1 MKDDKAKDATSL
13 ENAPQMTREETPAAA
28 MAPVAAVAAA
38 TPTDEGKKTGGKK
51 GAAKKGPAKK
61 SMARKSA
68 SKKGA
73 ARAGAAKAKSASKAT
88 NSRAAKSPGKA
99 STRRAAARSASGTAS
114 TVKAAKR
121 PAVSKAAVAKPPVA
135 KPVDKAAV
143 TKAAAPAAQKA
154 PARKP
159 LPLAAAEAASTALQ
173 SALRGVMP
181 SGGVIPTAEAALAPF
196 SAVIESGAEQARNAV
211 GRARDTQESLQQAV
225 AHSAAAAAN
234 GMLELNGKVIDL
246 LRAQSD
252 AAFEL
257 WRSTLTAG
265 SLSEAV
271 RVQTSGMRQAY
282 EATTTHAKD
291 VAEAA
296 TRAIGDAV
304 KPLQSAM
311 ARTPR

>member
-1 MKDDKAKDATSL
+1 MKDDKARDATSV
-13 ENAPQMTREETPAAA
+13 ENAPRMTREETPAAA

-38 TPTDEGKKTGGKK
+38 TPKGEGTKTGAKRRAAN
-51 GAAKKGPAKK
+51 GAAKKTA
-61 SMARKSA
+61 ARKSA
-68 SKKGA
+68 AKKGT
-73 ARAGAAKAKSASKAT
+73 AGAAAAKGKSATKATKPRAEKSSAKS
-88 NSRAAKSPGKA
+88 
-99 STRRAAARSASGTAS
+99 STRRAAARSASTAAS
-114 TVKAAKR
+114 TLKAPAR
-121 PAVSKAAVAKPPVA
+121 PAVTKAAVAKPPVT
-135 KPVDKAAV
+135 KPVDKGPVKKPASAAPQ
-143 TKAAAPAAQKA
+143 KAADRKALPAEAAQ
-154 PARKP
+154 
-159 LPLAAAEAASTALQ
+159 AASTALQ

-181 SGGVIPTAEAALAPF
+181 SGGVIPIAQAALAPF
-196 SAVIESGAEQARNAV
+196 SVALESGAEQARNAV
-211 GRARDTQESLQQAV
+211 GRARDTRESLQQAV

-257 WRSTLTAG
+257 WRSTVTAG

-296 TRAIGDAV
+296 TRAIGDTV

>member
-1 MKDDKAKDATSL
+1 MKDDKARDATSV
-13 ENAPQMTREETPAAA
+13 ENAPRMTREETPAAA

-38 TPTDEGKKTGGKK
+38 TPKRESTKTGAKRRAANGAAKTAARK
-51 GAAKKGPAKK
+51 SAAKKGT
-61 SMARKSA
+61 
-68 SKKGA
+68 
-73 ARAGAAKAKSASKAT
+73 AGAAAAKGKSATKAT
-88 NSRAAKSPGKA
+88 KSRAAKSSAKS
-99 STRRAAARSASGTAS
+99 STRRAAARSASAAAS
-114 TVKAAKR
+114 TLKAPAR
-121 PAVSKAAVAKPPVA
+121 PAVTKAAVAKPPVT
-135 KPVDKAAV
+135 KPAGKAPVKKPASTAPQKAADR
-143 TKAAAPAAQKA
+143 KALPAEAAQ
-154 PARKP
+154 
-159 LPLAAAEAASTALQ
+159 AASTALQ

-181 SGGVIPTAEAALAPF
+181 SGGVIPIAQAALAPF
-196 SAVIESGAEQARNAV
+196 SVALESGAEQARNAV
-211 GRARDTQESLQQAV
+211 GRARDTRESLQQAV

-257 WRSTLTAG
+257 WRSTVTAG

-296 TRAIGDAV
+296 TRAIGDTV

>member
-1 MKDDKAKDATSL
+1 MKDDKARDATSV
-13 ENAPQMTREETPAAA
+13 ENAPRMTREETPAAA

-38 TPTDEGKKTGGKK
+38 TPKGEGTKTGAKRRAAN
-51 GAAKKGPAKK
+51 GAAKKTA
-61 SMARKSA
+61 ARKSA
-68 SKKGA
+68 AKKGT
-73 ARAGAAKAKSASKAT
+73 AGAAAAKGKSATKATKPRTAKSSV
-88 NSRAAKSPGKA
+88 KSP
-99 STRRAAARSASGTAS
+99 TRRAAARSASTAAS
-114 TVKAAKR
+114 TLKA
-121 PAVSKAAVAKPPVA
+121 PARLAVTKAAVAKPPVT
-135 KPVDKAAV
+135 KPVDKAPVKKPASAAPH
-143 TKAAAPAAQKA
+143 KAADRNALPAEAAQ
-154 PARKP
+154 
-159 LPLAAAEAASTALQ
+159 AASTALQ

-181 SGGVIPTAEAALAPF
+181 SGGVIPIAQAALAPF
-196 SAVIESGAEQARNAV
+196 SVALESGAEQARNAV
-211 GRARDTQESLQQAV
+211 GRARDTRESLQQAV

-257 WRSTLTAG
+257 WRSTVTAG

-296 TRAIGDAV
+296 TRAIGDTV

>member
-1 MKDDKAKDATSL
+1 MKDDKARDATSV
-13 ENAPQMTREETPAAA
+13 ENAPRMTREETPAAA

-38 TPTDEGKKTGGKK
+38 TPKGEGTKTGAKRRAAN
-51 GAAKKGPAKK
+51 GAAKKTA
-61 SMARKSA
+61 ARKSA
-68 SKKGA
+68 AKKGT
-73 ARAGAAKAKSASKAT
+73 AGAAAAKGKSATKAT
-88 NSRAAKSPGKA
+88 KSRAAKSSAKS
-99 STRRAAARSASGTAS
+99 STRRAAARSASAAAS
-114 TVKAAKR
+114 TLKAPAR
-121 PAVSKAAVAKPPVA
+121 PAVTKAAVAKPPVT
-135 KPVDKAAV
+135 KPAGKAPVKKPASTAPQKAADR
-143 TKAAAPAAQKA
+143 KALPAEAAQ
-154 PARKP
+154 
-159 LPLAAAEAASTALQ
+159 AASTALQ

-181 SGGVIPTAEAALAPF
+181 SGGVIPIVQAALAPF
-196 SAVIESGAEQARNAV
+196 SVALESGAEQARNAV
-211 GRARDTQESLQQAV
+211 GRARDTRESLQQAV

-257 WRSTLTAG
+257 WRSTVTAG

-271 RVQTSGMRQAY
+271 RVQTSGIRQAY

-296 TRAIGDAV
+296 TRAMGETV

>member
-1 MKDDKAKDATSL
+1 MKDDKARDATSV
-13 ENAPQMTREETPAAA
+13 ENAPRMTREETPAAA

-38 TPTDEGKKTGGKK
+38 TPKGEGTKTGAKRRAAN
-51 GAAKKGPAKK
+51 GAAKKTA
-61 SMARKSA
+61 ARKAPSRKGNGSA
-68 SKKGA
+68 A
-73 ARAGAAKAKSASKAT
+73 AAKSAAKKTKSSKK
-88 NSRAAKSPGKA
+88 SPAKS
-99 STRRAAARSASGTAS
+99 STRRAAARSASAAAS
-114 TVKAAKR
+114 TLKAPAR
-121 PAVSKAAVAKPPVA
+121 PAVAKAAVAKPPVT
-135 KPVDKAAV
+135 KPVDKASVKKPASAAPQ
-143 TKAAAPAAQKA
+143 KAAERKALPVETAQ
-154 PARKP
+154 
-159 LPLAAAEAASTALQ
+159 AASTALQ
-173 SALRGVMP
+173 SALRGIMP
-181 SGGVIPTAEAALAPF
+181 SGGVIPIAQAALAPF
-196 SAVIESGAEQARNAV
+196 SVALESGAEQARNAV
-211 GRARDTQESLQQAV
+211 GRARDTRESLQQAV

-257 WRSTLTAG
+257 WRSTVTAG

-271 RVQTSGMRQAY
+271 RVQTSGIRQAY

-296 TRAIGDAV
+296 TRAIGDTV

>member
-1 MKDDKAKDATSL
+1 MKDDKARDATSV
-13 ENAPQMTREETPAAA
+13 ENAPRMTREETPAAA

-38 TPTDEGKKTGGKK
+38 TPKGEGTKAGAKRRAAN
-51 GAAKKGPAKK
+51 GAAKKTAARKAAAKK
-61 SMARKSA
+61 
-68 SKKGA
+68 GT
-73 ARAGAAKAKSASKAT
+73 AGAAAAKGKSATKAT
-88 NSRAAKSPGKA
+88 KPRAAKSPAKS
-99 STRRAAARSASGTAS
+99 STRRAAARSASTAAS
-114 TVKAAKR
+114 TLKAPAR
-121 PAVSKAAVAKPPVA
+121 PAVAKAAVAKPPVT
-135 KPVDKAAV
+135 KPVDKAPVKKPASAAPH
-143 TKAAAPAAQKA
+143 KAADRKVLPVETAQ
-154 PARKP
+154 
-159 LPLAAAEAASTALQ
+159 AASTALQ

-181 SGGVIPTAEAALAPF
+181 SGGVIPIAQAALAPF
-196 SAVIESGAEQARNAV
+196 SVALESGAEQARNAV
-211 GRARDTQESLQQAV
+211 GRARDTRESLQQAV

-257 WRSTLTAG
+257 WRSTVTAG

-271 RVQTSGMRQAY
+271 RVQTSGIRQAY

-296 TRAIGDAV
+296 TRAIGDTV

>member
-1 MKDDKAKDATSL
+1 MKDDKARDATSL
-13 ENAPQMTREETPAAA
+13 ENAPRMTREETPAAA

-38 TPTDEGKKTGGKK
+38 TPKGEGTKTGAKRRAAN
-51 GAAKKGPAKK
+51 GAAKKTA
-61 SMARKSA
+61 ARKSA
-68 SKKGA
+68 AKK
-73 ARAGAAKAKSASKAT
+73 RTAGAAAAKGKSATKAT
-88 NSRAAKSPGKA
+88 KPRAAKSSAKS
-99 STRRAAARSASGTAS
+99 STRRGAARSASTAAS
-114 TVKAAKR
+114 TLKAPAR
-121 PAVSKAAVAKPPVA
+121 PAVAKAAVAKPPVT
-135 KPVDKAAV
+135 KPVDKAPVKKPASAAPH
-143 TKAAAPAAQKA
+143 KAADRKALPAEAAQ
-154 PARKP
+154 
-159 LPLAAAEAASTALQ
+159 AASTALQ

-181 SGGVIPTAEAALAPF
+181 SGGVIPIAQAALAPF
-196 SAVIESGAEQARNAV
+196 SVALESGAEQARNAV
-211 GRARDTQESLQQAV
+211 GRARDTRESLQQAV

-257 WRSTLTAG
+257 WRSTVTAG

-271 RVQTSGMRQAY
+271 RVQTSGIRQAY

-296 TRAIGDAV
+296 TRAIGDTV

>member
-1 MKDDKAKDATSL
+1 MKDDKARDATSV
-13 ENAPQMTREETPAAA
+13 ENAPRMTREETPAAA

-38 TPTDEGKKTGGKK
+38 TPKGEGTKTGAKRGAAN
-51 GAAKKGPAKK
+51 GAAKKTA
-61 SMARKSA
+61 ARKSA
-68 SKKGA
+68 AKKGT
-73 ARAGAAKAKSASKAT
+73 AGAAAAKGKSATKAT
-88 NSRAAKSPGKA
+88 KPRAAKSSAKS
-99 STRRAAARSASGTAS
+99 STRRAAARSASAAAS
-114 TVKAAKR
+114 TLKAPAR
-121 PAVSKAAVAKPPVA
+121 PAVAKAAVAKPPVA
-135 KPVDKAAV
+135 KPVGKAPVKKAA
-143 TKAAAPAAQKA
+143 TAPQKAADRKALPVETAQ
-154 PARKP
+154 
-159 LPLAAAEAASTALQ
+159 AASTALQ

-181 SGGVIPTAEAALAPF
+181 SGGVIPIAQAALAPF
-196 SAVIESGAEQARNAV
+196 SVALESGAEQARNAV
-211 GRARDTQESLQQAV
+211 GRARDTRESLQEAV

-257 WRSTLTAG
+257 WRSTVTAG

-296 TRAIGDAV
+296 TRAIGDTV
-304 KPLQSAM
+304 KPLHSAM

>member
-1 MKDDKAKDATSL
+1 MKDDKARDATSV
-13 ENAPQMTREETPAAA
+13 ENAPRMTREETPAAA

-38 TPTDEGKKTGGKK
+38 TPKGDGTKTGAKRRAAN
-51 GAAKKGPAKK
+51 GAAKKTA
-61 SMARKSA
+61 ARKAPSRKGNGSA
-68 SKKGA
+68 A
-73 ARAGAAKAKSASKAT
+73 AAKSAAKKTKSSKK
-88 NSRAAKSPGKA
+88 SPAKS
-99 STRRAAARSASGTAS
+99 STRRAAARSASAAAS
-114 TVKAAKR
+114 TLKAPAR
-121 PAVSKAAVAKPPVA
+121 PAVAKAAVAKPPVT
-135 KPVDKAAV
+135 KPVDKASVKKPASAAPQ
-143 TKAAAPAAQKA
+143 KAAERKALPVETAQ
-154 PARKP
+154 
-159 LPLAAAEAASTALQ
+159 AASTALQ
-173 SALRGVMP
+173 SALRGIMP
-181 SGGVIPTAEAALAPF
+181 SGGVIPIAQAALAPF
-196 SAVIESGAEQARNAV
+196 SVALESGAEQARNAV
-211 GRARDTQESLQQAV
+211 GRARDTRESLQQAV

-257 WRSTLTAG
+257 WRSTVTAG

-271 RVQTSGMRQAY
+271 RVQTSGIRQAY

-296 TRAIGDAV
+296 TRAIGDTV

>member
-1 MKDDKAKDATSL
+1 MKDDKARDATSVG
-13 ENAPQMTREETPAAA
+13 NAPRMTREETPAAA

-38 TPTDEGKKTGGKK
+38 TPKGDGTKTGAKRRAAN
-51 GAAKKGPAKK
+51 GAAKKTA
-61 SMARKSA
+61 ARKAPSRKGNGSA
-68 SKKGA
+68 A
-73 ARAGAAKAKSASKAT
+73 AAKSAAKKTKSSKK
-88 NSRAAKSPGKA
+88 SPAKS
-99 STRRAAARSASGTAS
+99 STRRAAARSASAAAS
-114 TVKAAKR
+114 TLKAPAR
-121 PAVSKAAVAKPPVA
+121 PAVAKAAVAKPPVT
-135 KPVDKAAV
+135 KPVDKASVKKPASAAPQ
-143 TKAAAPAAQKA
+143 KAAERKALPVETAQ
-154 PARKP
+154 
-159 LPLAAAEAASTALQ
+159 AASTALQ
-173 SALRGVMP
+173 SALRGIMP
-181 SGGVIPTAEAALAPF
+181 SGGVIPIAQAALAPF
-196 SAVIESGAEQARNAV
+196 SVALESGAEQARNAV
-211 GRARDTQESLQQAV
+211 GRARDTRESLQQAV

-257 WRSTLTAG
+257 WRSTVTAG

-271 RVQTSGMRQAY
+271 RVQTSGIRQAY

-296 TRAIGDAV
+296 TRAIGDTV

>member
-1 MKDDKAKDATSL
+1 MKDDKARDATSV
-13 ENAPQMTREETPAAA
+13 ENAPRMTREETPAAA

-38 TPTDEGKKTGGKK
+38 TPKGEGTKTGAKRRAAK
-51 GAAKKGPAKK
+51 GAAKKTA
-61 SMARKSA
+61 ARKAPSRKGNGSA
-68 SKKGA
+68 A
-73 ARAGAAKAKSASKAT
+73 AAKSAAKKTKSSKK
-88 NSRAAKSPGKA
+88 SPAKS
-99 STRRAAARSASGTAS
+99 STRRAAARSASAAAS
-114 TVKAAKR
+114 TLKAPAR
-121 PAVSKAAVAKPPVA
+121 PAVAKAAVAKPPVT
-135 KPVDKAAV
+135 KPVDKASVKKPASAAPQ
-143 TKAAAPAAQKA
+143 KAAERKALPVETAQ
-154 PARKP
+154 
-159 LPLAAAEAASTALQ
+159 AASTALQ
-173 SALRGVMP
+173 SALRGIMP
-181 SGGVIPTAEAALAPF
+181 SGGVIPIAQAALAPF
-196 SAVIESGAEQARNAV
+196 SVALESGAEQARNAV
-211 GRARDTQESLQQAV
+211 GRARDTRESLQQAV

-257 WRSTLTAG
+257 WRSTVTAG

-271 RVQTSGMRQAY
+271 RVQTSGIRQAY

-296 TRAIGDAV
+296 TRAIGDTV

>member
-1 MKDDKAKDATSL
+1 MKDDKARDATSV
-13 ENAPQMTREETPAAA
+13 ENAPRMTREETPAAA

-38 TPTDEGKKTGGKK
+38 TPKGEGTKTGAKRRAAN
-51 GAAKKGPAKK
+51 GAAKKTA
-61 SMARKSA
+61 ARKSA
-68 SKKGA
+68 AKKGT
-73 ARAGAAKAKSASKAT
+73 AGAAAAKGKSATKAT
-88 NSRAAKSPGKA
+88 KPRAAKSPAKS
-99 STRRAAARSASGTAS
+99 STRRAAARSASTAAS
-114 TVKAAKR
+114 TLNAPAR
-121 PAVSKAAVAKPPVA
+121 PAVTKAAVAKPPVT
-135 KPVDKAAV
+135 KPVDKAPVKKPASAAPH
-143 TKAAAPAAQKA
+143 KAADRKALPAEAAQ
-154 PARKP
+154 
-159 LPLAAAEAASTALQ
+159 AASTALQ

-181 SGGVIPTAEAALAPF
+181 SGGVIPIAQAALAPF
-196 SAVIESGAEQARNAV
+196 SVALESGAEQARNAV
-211 GRARDTQESLQQAV
+211 GRARDTRESLQEAV

-257 WRSTLTAG
+257 WRSTVTAG

-296 TRAIGDAV
+296 TRAIGDTV

>member
-1 MKDDKAKDATSL
+1 MKDDKARDATSV
-13 ENAPQMTREETPAAA
+13 ENAPRMTREETPAAA

-38 TPTDEGKKTGGKK
+38 TPKGEGTKTRAKRGGAN
-51 GAAKKGPAKK
+51 GAAKKTA
-61 SMARKSA
+61 ARKAPSRKGNGSA
-68 SKKGA
+68 A
-73 ARAGAAKAKSASKAT
+73 AAKARSASKAT
-88 NSRAAKSPGKA
+88 KSPAKSAAKSSP
-99 STRRAAARSASGTAS
+99 RRAAARSASAAAS
-114 TVKAAKR
+114 TLKAPAR
-121 PAVSKAAVAKPPVA
+121 PAVAKAAVTKPPLT
-135 KPVDKAAV
+135 KPVDKAPVKKPA
-143 TKAAAPAAQKA
+143 TAAPQSAAARKAPPVEAAQ
-154 PARKP
+154 
-159 LPLAAAEAASTALQ
+159 AASTALQ

-181 SGGVIPTAEAALAPF
+181 SGGVIPIAQAALAPF
-196 SAVIESGAEQARNAV
+196 SVALESGAEQARNAV
-211 GRARDTQESLQQAV
+211 GRARDTRESLQQAV
-225 AHSAAAAAN
+225 AHSAVAAAN

-257 WRSTLTAG
+257 WRSTVTAG

-271 RVQTSGMRQAY
+271 RVQTSGIRQAY

-296 TRAIGDAV
+296 TRAIGDTV

>member
-1 MKDDKAKDATSL
+1 MKDDKARDATSV
-13 ENAPQMTREETPAAA
+13 ENAPRMTREETPAAA

-38 TPTDEGKKTGGKK
+38 TPKGEGTKTGAKRRAAN
-51 GAAKKGPAKK
+51 GAAKKTA
-61 SMARKSA
+61 ARKSA
-68 SKKGA
+68 AKKGT
-73 ARAGAAKAKSASKAT
+73 AGAAAAKGKSATKAT
-88 NSRAAKSPGKA
+88 KPRAAKSPAKS
-99 STRRAAARSASGTAS
+99 STRRAAARSASTAAS
-114 TVKAAKR
+114 TLKAPAR
-121 PAVSKAAVAKPPVA
+121 PAVTKAAVAKPPVT
-135 KPVDKAAV
+135 KPVDKAPVKKPASAAPH
-143 TKAAAPAAQKA
+143 KAADRKALPAEAAQ
-154 PARKP
+154 
-159 LPLAAAEAASTALQ
+159 AASTALQ

-181 SGGVIPTAEAALAPF
+181 SGGVIPIAQAALAPF
-196 SAVIESGAEQARNAV
+196 SAALESGAEQARNAV
-211 GRARDTQESLQQAV
+211 GRARDTRESLQQAV

-257 WRSTLTAG
+257 WRSTVTAG

-296 TRAIGDAV
+296 TRAIGDTV

>member
-1 MKDDKAKDATSL
+1 MKDDKARDATSV
-13 ENAPQMTREETPAAA
+13 ENAPRMTREETPAAA

-38 TPTDEGKKTGGKK
+38 TPKREGTKTGAKRRAAN
-51 GAAKKGPAKK
+51 GAAKKTA
-61 SMARKSA
+61 ARKSA
-68 SKKGA
+68 AKKGSG
-73 ARAGAAKAKSASKAT
+73 GAAAAKGKSATKATKPRTAKSS
-88 NSRAAKSPGKA
+88 AKSP
-99 STRRAAARSASGTAS
+99 TRRAAARSASTAAS
-114 TVKAAKR
+114 TLKAPAR
-121 PAVSKAAVAKPPVA
+121 PAVTKAAVAKPPVT
-135 KPVDKAAV
+135 KPVDEAPVKKPASAAPHKAADR
-143 TKAAAPAAQKA
+143 KALPAEAAQ
-154 PARKP
+154 
-159 LPLAAAEAASTALQ
+159 AASTALQ

-181 SGGVIPTAEAALAPF
+181 SGGVIPIAQAALAPF
-196 SAVIESGAEQARNAV
+196 SAALESGAEQARNAV
-211 GRARDTQESLQQAV
+211 GRARDTRESLQQAV

-257 WRSTLTAG
+257 WRSTVTAG

-296 TRAIGDAV
+296 TRAIGDTV

>member
-1 MKDDKAKDATSL
+1 
-13 ENAPQMTREETPAAA
+13 
-28 MAPVAAVAAA
+28 
-38 TPTDEGKKTGGKK
+38 
-51 GAAKKGPAKK
+51 
-61 SMARKSA
+61 
-68 SKKGA
+68 
-73 ARAGAAKAKSASKAT
+73 
-88 NSRAAKSPGKA
+88 
-99 STRRAAARSASGTAS
+99 
-114 TVKAAKR
+114 
-121 PAVSKAAVAKPPVA
+121 VAKPPVT
-135 KPVDKAAV
+135 KPVDKAPVKKPAS
-143 TKAAAPAAQKA
+143 AAPHKVADRKALPAEAAQ
-154 PARKP
+154 
-159 LPLAAAEAASTALQ
+159 AASTALQ

-181 SGGVIPTAEAALAPF
+181 SGGVIPIAQAALAPF
-196 SAVIESGAEQARNAV
+196 SVALESGAEQARNAV
-211 GRARDTQESLQQAV
+211 GRARDTRESLQQAV

-257 WRSTLTAG
+257 WRSTVTAG

-296 TRAIGDAV
+296 TRAIGDTV

>member
-1 MKDDKAKDATSL
+1 MKDVKAKDPTSVD
-13 ENAPQMTREETPAAA
+13 NAPRMTREETPAAA

-38 TPTDEGKKTGGKK
+38 TPKGEGTKTGAKRGGAN
-51 GAAKKGPAKK
+51 GAAKKTA
-61 SMARKSA
+61 ARKSA
-68 SKKGA
+68 AQKGT
-73 ARAGAAKAKSASKAT
+73 AGAAAAKGKSATKAT
-88 NSRAAKSPGKA
+88 KPRAAKSSAKS
-99 STRRAAARSASGTAS
+99 STRRAAARSASTAAS
-114 TVKAAKR
+114 TLKAPAR
-121 PAVSKAAVAKPPVA
+121 PAVAKAAVAKPPVT
-135 KPVDKAAV
+135 KPVNKAPVKKPASAAPQKAADR
-143 TKAAAPAAQKA
+143 KALPAEAAQ
-154 PARKP
+154 
-159 LPLAAAEAASTALQ
+159 AASTALQ

-181 SGGVIPTAEAALAPF
+181 SGGVIPIAQAALAPV
-196 SAVIESGAEQARNAV
+196 SVALESGAEQARNAV
-211 GRARDTQESLQQAV
+211 GRARDTRESLQQAV

-257 WRSTLTAG
+257 WRSTVTAG

-296 TRAIGDAV
+296 TR
-304 KPLQSAM
+304 
-311 ARTPR
+311 